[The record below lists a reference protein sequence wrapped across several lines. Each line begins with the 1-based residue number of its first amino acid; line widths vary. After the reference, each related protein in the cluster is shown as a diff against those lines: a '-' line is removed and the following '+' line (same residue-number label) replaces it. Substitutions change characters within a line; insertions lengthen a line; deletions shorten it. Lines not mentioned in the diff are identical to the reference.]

1 MHQSRLSSETTKVI
15 FPIGTINCIPNL
27 KTGWQKAGEGLQT
40 S

>member
-1 MHQSRLSSETTKVI
+1 MHQSKLGNKTTKVI
-15 FPIGTINCIPNL
+15 FPIRTINCIPNL